1 MKALIAL
8 FAASLVTTAIAD
20 DHPKEDRAMRTT
32 DAKFE
37 KLDRDNDERLS
48 KSEARKED
56 TLAAQFASVDQDAD
70 GFISKSEYTAQLD
83 TSTEERR
90 PYNEPYEPQQP
101 EP

>member
-48 KSEARKED
+48 KSEARKQGGYLGR
-56 TLAAQFASVDQDAD
+56 TVCVCRSGL
-70 GFISKSEYTAQLD
+70 GRIH
-83 TSTEERR
+83 
-90 PYNEPYEPQQP
+90 QQVRVHGATRYQY
-101 EP
+101 